1 MFFDLLLLCLYF
13 YEFLPMPIL
22 RKRAEIYIR

>member
-1 MFFDLLLLCLYF
+1 MFFDLLLLPLYL

-22 RKRAEIYIR
+22 RKRAEIHIR